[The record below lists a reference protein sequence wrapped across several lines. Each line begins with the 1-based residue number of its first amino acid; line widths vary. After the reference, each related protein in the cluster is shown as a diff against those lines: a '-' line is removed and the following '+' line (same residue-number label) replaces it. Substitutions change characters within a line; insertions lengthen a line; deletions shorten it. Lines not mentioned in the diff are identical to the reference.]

1 MADLF
6 VEFGIIAFF
15 ALAGGLLATRFR
27 QPSVLGLL
35 LAGAVIGPNALGL
48 VTQTGLVNTLAD
60 LGAALL
66 LFTIGIEFSIS
77 KLMQVGIRALAIA
90 TAKVAFVFVVTYEVA
105 LIMGMTLFEALII
118 GALLSITST
127 AIVVK
132 ILADKGMKRRP
143 EANMLIA
150 VLIMDDMF
158 AIFLLTFFSALRGG
172 DGAVAGQVP
181 VPHDLLLPFIMAVV
195 VLALAYVILQ
205 RVLKAVFGW
214 IVKYRTNE
222 SLILAA
228 LAMAVGLSY
237 GAKAIGLAPSI
248 GAFVAGSIAV
258 TLPGGHA
265 IERGVKPFSAV
276 FSALFFLSM
285 GILINPANLAASIP
299 LVLAFGIVSIA
310 AKFLGMGLATYLAG
324 MSGRS
329 AIFAGLAM
337 LPAGEFS
344 LLLAKEANG
353 LVPFDVIGVTALIV
367 FISTLATS
375 ASIGSSDRIYR
386 RVEKALPIGMHMRL
400 LHVSQYFGNVM
411 KRFEPGGAFFVT
423 FREEGKSLVANV
435 SVLVLVLGIAVMLSP
450 YLQAY
455 ALSAF
460 GVSVPVVYLLFAAA
474 ILAVIYP
481 IAYALDAFKDI
492 LDELSASFL
501 RAKYSEGSGLNV
513 SVMHKAIFFAAAL
526 FVAVQM
532 PLILSVLRLEG
543 LWMVSLVP
551 LLAAFL
557 ALWEVIKEVHMIF
570 DRRFGREHSG
580 KIEELLDTVGLP
592 LLKFER
598 LRARKARMEGEKR
611 NV

>member
-1 MADLF
+1 MAELF
-6 VEFGIIAFF
+6 AEFGVIVFF

-48 VTQTGLVNTLAD
+48 VTQTDLVNTLAD

-77 KLMQVGIRALAIA
+77 KLLKVGVGALAIA
-90 TAKVAFVFVVTYEVA
+90 TAKVAFVFVVTYEAA

-127 AIVVK
+127 AIVARV
-132 ILADKGMKRRP
+132 LADKGMKRRP
-143 EANMLIA
+143 ETSMLIA
-150 VLIMDDMF
+150 VLVMEDVL
-158 AIFLLTFFSALRGG
+158 AVFLLTFFSALRAGN
-172 DGAVAGQVP
+172 GAVGSDVT
-181 VPHDLLLPFIMAVV
+181 HDLLLPFITSFV
-195 VLALAYVILQ
+195 VLALAYLILQ
-205 RVLKAVFGW
+205 RVLKAVFEW
-214 IVKYRTNE
+214 IVKYRTSE

-237 GAKAIGLAPSI
+237 GAQMIGLAPSI

-285 GILINPANLAASIP
+285 GILINPPGLMGALP
-299 LVLAFGIVSIA
+299 LVLILGAVSIA
-310 AKFLGMGLATYLAG
+310 AKFFGMGIATYFEG

-337 LPAGEFS
+337 LSAGEFS
-344 LLLAKEANG
+344 LLLAKEASG
-353 LVPFDVIGVTALIV
+353 LVPFDIIGVTALIV
-367 FISTLATS
+367 FMSTLATS
-375 ASIGSSDRIYR
+375 GLIGSSDRIYR
-386 RVEKALPIGMHMRL
+386 RIERVLPPGAHTQL
-400 LHVSQYFGNVM
+400 LQVSQYFGNVM
-411 KRFEPGGAFFVT
+411 RRFEPGGQFFVT
-423 FREEGKSLVANV
+423 FREEGRSLVANV
-435 SVLVLVLGIAVMLSP
+435 SVVVLVLGFAAIISP
-450 YLQAY
+450 YVAAY
-455 ALSAF
+455 SLDAF
-460 GVSVPVVYLLFAAA
+460 GLSVPVVYLLFAAA
-474 ILAVIYP
+474 VMAVIYP

-501 RAKYSEGSGLNV
+501 RTRYMEGSGLNV
-513 SVMHKAIFFAAAL
+513 SVMHKVIFLAAAL

-543 LWMVSLVP
+543 MWWISLIP
-551 LLAAFL
+551 LFAAFL
-557 ALWEVIKEVHMIF
+557 ALWEIVREVHVIF
-570 DRRFGREHSG
+570 DKRIGREHSG
-580 KIEELLDTVGLP
+580 KIEDLLDVAGLP

-598 LRARKARMEGEKR
+598 LRVRKK
-611 NV
+611 